1 MVAALI
7 LILMLAAVVIWLC
20 IWCGMELEYSEQELR
35 RLEDELAEMAG
46 LLEAQTQMRMDAM
59 NAARA
64 MLREAMRSWK
74 ND

>member
-20 IWCGMELEYSEQELR
+20 IWCGRELEYSEQELR
-35 RLEDELAEMAG
+35 RLESELAEMAE